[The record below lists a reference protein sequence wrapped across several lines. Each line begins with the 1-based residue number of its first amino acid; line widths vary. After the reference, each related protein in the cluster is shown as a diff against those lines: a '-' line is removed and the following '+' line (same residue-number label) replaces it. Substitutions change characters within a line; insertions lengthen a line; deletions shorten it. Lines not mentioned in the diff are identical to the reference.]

1 MKTLIFTFMKGLAM
15 GAADVVPGVSGGTI
29 AFITGIYER
38 LLKAIRSIGL
48 GTLKKLQKEGIAAA
62 WQSIDG
68 SFLVALFGGIFV
80 SILSLAKAL
89 EWTMEQYPQLL
100 WAFFFGL
107 IVASAIY
114 VGKQIKSWSVPTI
127 ISLVIGIVVAYSIT
141 LLSPAEPNVTYL
153 MIFVSGAIAVCAM
166 ILPGISGGF
175 ILLLMGMYAPVLGA
189 VSDLNITFLAILV
202 AGCVV
207 GLLSFSHLLSWMFD
221 KYRDLTLALL
231 TGFMIGALNKVWP
244 WQNVV
249 ETRVDSHGET
259 VPFILKSVLPGQFDG
274 EPYTL
279 FAILLT
285 AAGFSI
291 VFLLERTRE
300 KNPEA

>member
-38 LLKAIRSIGL
+38 LLNAIRSIGL
-48 GTLKKLQKEGIAAA
+48 GTLKKLQKEGLAAA
-62 WQSIDG
+62 WKSIDG

-80 SILSLAKAL
+80 SILSLAKLL
-89 EWTMEQYPQLL
+89 EWTLEHYPQLL

-114 VGKQIKSWSVPTI
+114 VGKQIKSWNTSTI
-127 ISLVIGIVVAYSIT
+127 IALVIGIGVAFSIT
-141 LLSPAEPNVTYL
+141 LLSPAEPNVTYF
-153 MIFVSGAIAVCAM
+153 MIFISGAIAVCAM

-189 VSDLNITFLAILV
+189 VSDFNIVFLAILL
-202 AGCVV
+202 AGCIS
-207 GLLSFSHLLSWMFD
+207 GLLSFSHLLSWLFE
-221 KYRDLTLALL
+221 KYRDLTLAVL

-244 WQNVV
+244 WQNVLS
-249 ETRVDSHGET
+249 TRINSDGEE
-259 VPFILKSVLPGQFDG
+259 VPATYQSVLPGQFEG

-279 FAILLT
+279 FAIALIVV
-285 AAGFSI
+285 GFAI
-291 VFLLERTRE
+291 VFVLERTRAQ
-300 KNPEA
+300 NPEA